1 MDFSGVLL
9 MIKYIVIDENGYPV
23 GQSHLSNAV
32 NHSTLVK
39 VSDFSEAENKMWS
52 GVKWIQDD
60 RVKDIV
66 IRGITQDEFRK
77 RIPINTLMKLDKL
90 EVRLENDSEFD
101 SLCPN
106 VVPATRE
113 AYRDGMRTAF
123 RNLSSEKLIFLNH
136 PIAISGIT
144 LFSDAG
150 VIPVSEKDAMLD
162 ASDLEE

>member
-1 MDFSGVLL
+1 
-9 MIKYIVIDENGYPV
+9 MIKYITIDAGGYPV
-23 GQSHLSNAV
+23 GQSYLNGIV
-32 NHSTLVK
+32 NHSALIK

-52 GVKWIQDD
+52 GVKWIADD
-60 RVKDIV
+60 RVKEIV

-77 RIPINTLMKLDKL
+77 RIPITTLMKLDKL

-101 SLCPN
+101 SLCAN

-123 RNLSSEKLIFLNH
+123 RNLSSEKTIFLNH
-136 PIAISGIT
+136 PIAIAGIT

-162 ASDLEE
+162 TSDLEI